1 MNHKDERSLEPSAP
15 LAGQQVGN
23 EEYEQRSVVDKP
35 NPVLTPH
42 YGGFW
47 MRVWA
52 YLFDVLV
59 IAAINGLLVYPVF
72 RIIGIANDG
81 GMFSVVNIVTTITY
95 FAYFVLMTKFLG
107 QTLGKMIFGLKVI
120 TLKREDLGWS
130 TVVFR
135 ELIGRYIHTALVIL
149 TFPLYLVVAFT
160 PKKQGIHDFIADTTV
175 IHERTVLVKPAM
187 N

>member
-1 MNHKDERSLEPSAP
+1 MNHKDERSLEASAP
-15 LAGQQVGN
+15 LVDQY
-23 EEYEQRSVVDKP
+23 EERSAVDTH
-35 NPVLTPH
+35 NPVLIPH

-72 RIIGIANDG
+72 RLIGISLDG
-81 GMFSVVNIVTTITY
+81 GMFSTVGIVTTITY

-120 TLKREDLGWS
+120 ALKSEDLSWS

-135 ELIGRYIHTALVIL
+135 ELIGRYIHTALVIFTIPLL
-149 TFPLYLVVAFT
+149 TIFYLVVAFT